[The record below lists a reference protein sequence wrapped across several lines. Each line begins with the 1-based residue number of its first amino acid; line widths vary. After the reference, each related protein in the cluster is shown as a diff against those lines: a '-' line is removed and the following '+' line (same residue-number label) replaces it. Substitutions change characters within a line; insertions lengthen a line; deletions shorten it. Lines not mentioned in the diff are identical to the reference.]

1 MPRLTSFWA
10 GLALQ
15 LVGHGVKASP
25 SRFSAA
31 MFLLLSWQT
40 SMTDEV
46 NMASPLVRDV
56 KSEILEDIIKI
67 RLKTCILSQEFEQ
80 KNKK

>member
-1 MPRLTSFWA
+1 
-10 GLALQ
+10 
-15 LVGHGVKASP
+15 
-25 SRFSAA
+25 
-31 MFLLLSWQT
+31 
-40 SMTDEV
+40 MTDEV

-80 KNKK
+80 KNKKKKTFYYDDINQKTGINTGGTIS